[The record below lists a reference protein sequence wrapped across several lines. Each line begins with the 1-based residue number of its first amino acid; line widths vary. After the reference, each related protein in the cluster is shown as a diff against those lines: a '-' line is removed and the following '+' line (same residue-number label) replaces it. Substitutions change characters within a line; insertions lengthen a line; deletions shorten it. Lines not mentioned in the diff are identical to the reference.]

1 MTDSHT
7 PNTSQPSSTPASS
20 HPAPS
25 SGSQYEGF
33 DPELPEHDKETG
45 TTAKVSTVQV
55 GASAAAAVT
64 SAVFASFFGVAGT
77 LIGAAVGSIVSTVA
91 GAFYADYL
99 RRAQKV
105 VRNTTTVVVQRIPPE
120 RLATSALR
128 RLVEPSTTSL
138 STSGTRAADPAA
150 VPPTSSLRPVE
161 TENADETVMVPV
173 EPGTELLAAV
183 DAAADETRVMPAI
196 TDQTIV
202 TTPSSTVLGG
212 AGATGGAVPAGSA
225 TATTGSA
232 PQAAQAPQARQAP
245 QTAEQPRSWWRR
257 PVFALPL
264 IGLAGFGIA
273 IGVITATEGVLGHP
287 ISGGSGGTTLS
298 RVSDPSPKTSTST
311 PTSTATVTETET
323 ATPSASATEEPSATA
338 TAAPSAGATTA
349 PTAGATTAPTAGAT
363 TAPSVTAPATQGAG
377 EAAGAVATATP

>member
-105 VRNTTTVVVQRIPPE
+105 VKNTTTVVVQRIPPE

-161 TENADETVMVPV
+161 TENADETVVVPV
-173 EPGTELLAAV
+173 ETGTELLAAV

-202 TTPSSTVLGG
+202 TTPATTVLGG
-212 AGATGGAVPAGSA
+212 TGGPVPAGPA

-232 PQAAQAPQARQAP
+232 AQK
-245 QTAEQPRSWWRR
+245 AEQPRSWWRR

-273 IGVITATEGVLGHP
+273 IGVITATEGLLGHP

-298 RVSDPSPKTSTST
+298 RVSDSSPKTSTST

-338 TAAPSAGATTA
+338 TAAPSAGTTTA
-349 PTAGATTAPTAGAT
+349 PTARTTTAPTAGAT